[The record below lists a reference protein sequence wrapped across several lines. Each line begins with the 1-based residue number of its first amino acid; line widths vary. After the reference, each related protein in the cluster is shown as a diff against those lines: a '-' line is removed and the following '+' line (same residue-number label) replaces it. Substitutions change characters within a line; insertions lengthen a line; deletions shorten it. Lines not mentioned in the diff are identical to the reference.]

1 MATKQE
7 YNVVA
12 EKIAEMTRALMRH
25 PDFYRVQAKAT
36 RRRFEALVEVG
47 FTEPQAVQIVAAQGV
62 GVDVQG
68 IY

>member
-7 YNVVA
+7 YDVVA

-25 PDFYRVQAKAT
+25 PDFYRVQAAAT
-36 RRRFEALVEVG
+36 RRRFEALVEAG

-62 GVDVQG
+62 GVDVKG
-68 IY
+68 AY